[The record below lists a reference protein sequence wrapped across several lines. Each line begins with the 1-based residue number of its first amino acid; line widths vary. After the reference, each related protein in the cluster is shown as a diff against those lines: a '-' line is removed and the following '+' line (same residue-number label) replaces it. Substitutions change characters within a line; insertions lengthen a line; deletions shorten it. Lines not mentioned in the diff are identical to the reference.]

1 MQENQPQF
9 KLPQDKL
16 LAELITKHKD
26 IIWKIHDHDSLLEN
40 QVEENLTEEERKAAW
55 DEYENEKKG
64 IVNMTMQN
72 QNSLNMN
79 LMMRNM
85 NPELIKVDSD
95 TYFLNIYIV
104 CFNIDFDILGPISHA
119 VPAFDGRSTKSS
131 HESIH
136 DANSKW
142 YHWANRSL

>member
-1 MQENQPQF
+1 MFSFLQEKQPTF

-95 TYFLNIYIV
+95 TYFLNI
-104 CFNIDFDILGPISHA
+104 FIDYTLFL
-119 VPAFDGRSTKSS
+119 
-131 HESIH
+131 
-136 DANSKW
+136 W
-142 YHWANRSL
+142 W

>member
-1 MQENQPQF
+1 MQEKQPTF

-85 NPELIKVDSD
+85 NPELIKVESE
-95 TYFLNIYIV
+95 TYFKIFSQCALTY
-104 CFNIDFDILGPISHA
+104 DFVILGPISHA
-119 VPAFDGRSTKSS
+119 VPTFDGRST
-131 HESIH
+131 
-136 DANSKW
+136 
-142 YHWANRSL
+142 